1 LKAMSRIGL
10 RLGWRNHDAI
20 CRLVEMICR
29 LIEMICRLIEMA
41 GSQHDRAALDRE
53 PLSLPRVR

>member
-20 CRLVEMICR
+20 CRLVK
-29 LIEMICRLIEMA
+29 MA
-41 GSQHDRAALDRE
+41 GSQHDRAASDRE
-53 PLSLPRVR
+53 PLRMPGLRTVFQLDIRV